1 MRMLIVCA
9 QCGIVLEAEV
19 DRIIRTLLE
28 CAERES
34 IYGGFC
40 CEECADEMD
49 DER

>member
-1 MRMLIVCA
+1 MRMLIECT

-19 DRIIRTLLE
+19 DRIIRTMLD

-40 CEECADEMD
+40 CEDCADEMD

>member
-1 MRMLIVCA
+1 MRMLIECA

-19 DRIIRTLLE
+19 DGIIRTMLD

-40 CEECADEMD
+40 CEDCADEMD